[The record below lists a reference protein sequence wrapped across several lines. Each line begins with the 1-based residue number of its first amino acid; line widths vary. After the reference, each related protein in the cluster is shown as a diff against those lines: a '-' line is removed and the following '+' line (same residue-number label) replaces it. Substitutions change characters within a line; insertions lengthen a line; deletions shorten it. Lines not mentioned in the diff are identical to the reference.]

1 MIACKRLFLIQ
12 MKSMRA
18 KLFILATVFSFSI
31 QAQQVNRCMSP
42 EAIDYQNSLK
52 PGYKELV
59 EKQFQLAKKWTGQN
73 KAEAIYRIP
82 VVVHVVHNTA
92 SHNLPDSVII
102 DQIRVLNE
110 DYGRLNPDT
119 VNMRSDFEPV
129 KGNPRIEFVLAQ
141 IDPQGNPTSGIT
153 RTSTTTDTFG
163 SFGLLTGDFSTLEAV
178 KSTADGGHDPWDQ
191 LRYLNIWVCNMEL
204 PFLGPALLGYA
215 TPPSG
220 LPNWPV
226 GQTPDLVD
234 GVVIQFQAFG
244 SNNPNALDFGQG
256 ALDVRGRTAVHEVG
270 HYLGLRH
277 IWGDGDCTQEDG
289 IDDTPNADNQSNQ
302 DCDFNENTCVDN
314 IVSTDLPDMVENYM
328 DYSAETCQ
336 NSFTAGQVLLMHGVL
351 ENQRYDLVHN
361 NPAALSVINALQVKL
376 LPNPASKNCTVRID
390 SNSSFEI
397 ELIDVEGR
405 SVYSSKISGGTH
417 TLDLDRFRSGIYL
430 VKIGDNQFS
439 SRERL
444 VIL

>member
-1 MIACKRLFLIQ
+1 
-12 MKSMRA
+12 MKS
-18 KLFILATVFSFSI
+18 KLLFLATVFTFSV

-42 EAIDYQNSLK
+42 EAINYQNSLT
-52 PGYKELV
+52 PGFKELV
-59 EKQFQLAKKWTGQN
+59 EKQFQKAKAWGGQN
-73 KAEAIYRIP
+73 KADAIYRIP
-82 VVVHVVHNTA
+82 VVVHVVHNNA
-92 SHNLPDSVII
+92 AQNLPDSVII

-119 VNMRSDFEPV
+119 VNMRPDFEPV

-141 IDPQGNPTSGIT
+141 IDPMGNPTTGIT
-153 RTSTTTDTFG
+153 RTNTATATFG

-191 LRYLNIWVCNMEL
+191 ARYLNIWVCNMEL

-215 TPPSG
+215 TPPTG
-220 LPNWPV
+220 LPNWPA
-226 GQTPDLVD
+226 GQTPDLID
-234 GVVIQFQAFG
+234 GVVIQYQAFG

-256 ALDVRGRTAVHEVG
+256 ALDVRGRTCVHEVG

-302 DCDFNENTCVDN
+302 DCNFTKNTCVDN
-314 IVSTDLPDMVENYM
+314 IAGADLPDMVENYM

-336 NSFTAGQVLLMHGVL
+336 NSFTDGQVLLMHGVL

-361 NPAALSVINALQVKL
+361 NPATLNTLSALHVSLF
-376 LPNPASKNCTVRID
+376 PNPANETCTIRID
-390 SNSSFEI
+390 SKSFFEI
-397 ELIDVEGR
+397 ELVDLDGR
-405 SVYSSKISGGTH
+405 IVYSSMISGGIH
-417 TLDLDRFRSGIYL
+417 SIDLNNFRSGVYM
-430 VKIGDNQFS
+430 VKIGDKHVS
-439 SRERL
+439 TRERL
-444 VIL
+444 VVL